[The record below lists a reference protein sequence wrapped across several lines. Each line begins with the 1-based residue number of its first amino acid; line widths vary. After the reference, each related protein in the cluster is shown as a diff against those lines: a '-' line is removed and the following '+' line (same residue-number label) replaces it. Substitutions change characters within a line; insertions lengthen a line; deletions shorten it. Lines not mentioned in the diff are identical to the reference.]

1 MSMPSAMPTSFIP
14 GQSMVHRI
22 HPVTKIVWIVVY
34 VALAFTTQNIFVLYS
49 VALLAIVLAII
60 SGVFRPLLKAAYLI
74 IPIGSSLISL
84 QVLAPA
90 VERPWTPI
98 AEIGFVTLYGDGL
111 YYALVLL
118 GRIVSS
124 MLLALVMVMTTH
136 PSDLFLAFSK
146 LKIPYTFNFM
156 LAMTLQLIPVFQ
168 REVGIVLSAQKS
180 RGMKGSGFSAVLP
193 SFVPVFVGAIERV
206 QQLSISLESRGFGSS
221 GDKTSYRRVVA
232 RIQDWVYGIAG
243 ALAMIGLMVYSI
255 LQPRLWNL
263 SDIIVFEPQTVLVTF
278 SISVTIFFSVILGAT
293 FLSFRKT

>member
-1 MSMPSAMPTSFIP
+1 MSMPNVMPTSFIP
-14 GQSMVHRI
+14 RASMVHRI
-22 HPVTKIVWIVVY
+22 HPVTKMVWVLVYIV
-34 VALAFTTQNIFVLYS
+34 LAFTTQNIFILYGMALFAIGL
-49 VALLAIVLAII
+49 ALLA
-60 SGVFRPLLKAAYLI
+60 GVFRPLLKAAYLI
-74 IPIGSSLISL
+74 VPVGSSLIAL

-118 GRIVSS
+118 GRIISS
-124 MLLALVMVMTTH
+124 MLLTLVMVMTTH

-146 LKIPYTFNFM
+146 LKVPYTFNFM

-206 QQLSISLESRGFGSS
+206 QQLSVSLESRGFGSS
-221 GDKTSYRRVVA
+221 GNKTSYRKVTSRT
-232 RIQDWVYGIAG
+232 QDWVYGVVG
-243 ALAMIGLMVYSI
+243 AVAMLGLMVYSI

-263 SDIIVFEPQTVLVTF
+263 SDIVVFAPETVLVTF
-278 SISVTIFFSVILGAT
+278 SVAVTLFSFVIVGAL
-293 FLSFRKT
+293 FLSLRKT

>member
-221 GDKTSYRRVVA
+221 GDKTSYRRVIA

-263 SDIIVFEPQTVLVTF
+263 SDIVVFEPQTVLVTF
-278 SISVTIFFSVILGAT
+278 SISVTIFFSVILGAA

>member
-1 MSMPSAMPTSFIP
+1 MSMATAMPTSFIP

-22 HPVTKIVWIVVY
+22 HPVTKIVWIIVY
-34 VALAFTTQNIFVLYS
+34 VALAFTTQNIFILYS

-90 VERPWTPI
+90 TERPWTPI
-98 AEIGFVTLYGDGL
+98 AEIGIVTLYGDGL

-180 RGMKGSGFSAVLP
+180 RGMKGSGFSSVLP

-221 GDKTSYRRVVA
+221 GEKTSYRRVVA
-232 RIQDWVYGIAG
+232 RVQDWVYGIVG
-243 ALAMIGLMVYSI
+243 GLAMIGLMVYSI
-255 LQPRLWNL
+255 LQPRWWNL
-263 SDIIVFEPQTVLVTF
+263 SDIVVFQPETVLVTF
-278 SISVTIFFSVILGAT
+278 TISVTIFFSVIVGAA

>member
-1 MSMPSAMPTSFIP
+1 
-14 GQSMVHRI
+14 MVHRI
-22 HPVTKIVWIVVY
+22 HPVTKMVWVLVYIV
-34 VALAFTTQNIFVLYS
+34 LAFTTQNIFILYGMALFAIGL
-49 VALLAIVLAII
+49 ALLA
-60 SGVFRPLLKAAYLI
+60 GVFRPLLKAAYLI
-74 IPIGSSLISL
+74 VPVGSSLIAL

-118 GRIVSS
+118 GRIISS
-124 MLLALVMVMTTH
+124 MLLTLVMVMTTH

-146 LKIPYTFNFM
+146 LKVPYTFNFM

-206 QQLSISLESRGFGSS
+206 QQLSVSLESRGFGSS
-221 GDKTSYRRVVA
+221 GNKTSYRKVTSRT
-232 RIQDWVYGIAG
+232 QDWVYGIVG
-243 ALAMIGLMVYSI
+243 AVAMLGLMVYSI

-263 SDIIVFEPQTVLVTF
+263 SDIVVFAPETVLVTF
-278 SISVTIFFSVILGAT
+278 SVAVTLSSFVIVGAL
-293 FLSFRKT
+293 FLSLRKT

>member
-1 MSMPSAMPTSFIP
+1 MSMPSAMPTSFIS
-14 GQSMVHRI
+14 GNSVVHRI
-22 HPVTKIVWIVVY
+22 HPVTKIVWIIVY
-34 VALAFTTQNIFVLYS
+34 VALAFTTQNIFVLYGMA
-49 VALLAIVLAII
+49 VLALILAIVA
-60 SGVFRPLLKAAYLI
+60 GVFRPLLKAAYLI
-74 IPIGSSLISL
+74 VPVGSSLISL

-90 VERPWTPI
+90 VEKPWTPI

-221 GDKTSYRRVVA
+221 GEKTSYRRVVA
-232 RIQDWVYGIAG
+232 RTQDWFYGIGG
-243 ALAMIGLMVYSI
+243 ALVMIGLIVYSI

-263 SDIIVFEPQTVLVTF
+263 SEVIVFEAQTVLVTF
-278 SISVTIFFSVILGAT
+278 SIAVTIFASVILGAM

>member
-1 MSMPSAMPTSFIP
+1 
-14 GQSMVHRI
+14 MVHRI
-22 HPVTKIVWIVVY
+22 HPVTKMVWVLVYIV
-34 VALAFTTQNIFVLYS
+34 LAFTTQNIFILYGMALFAIGL
-49 VALLAIVLAII
+49 ALLA
-60 SGVFRPLLKAAYLI
+60 GVFRPLLKAAYLI
-74 IPIGSSLISL
+74 VPVGSSLIAL

-118 GRIVSS
+118 GRIISS
-124 MLLALVMVMTTH
+124 MLLTLVMVMTTH

-146 LKIPYTFNFM
+146 LKVPYTFNFM

-206 QQLSISLESRGFGSS
+206 QQLSVSLESRGFGSS
-221 GDKTSYRRVVA
+221 GNKTSYRKVTSRT
-232 RIQDWVYGIAG
+232 QDWVYGIVG
-243 ALAMIGLMVYSI
+243 AVAMLGLMVYSI

-263 SDIIVFEPQTVLVTF
+263 SDSVVFAPETGLVTF
-278 SISVTIFFSVILGAT
+278 SVAVTLFSFVIVGAL
-293 FLSFRKT
+293 FLSLRKT

>member
-1 MSMPSAMPTSFIP
+1 MSMPSAMPTSFIS
-14 GQSMVHRI
+14 GNSVVHRI
-22 HPVTKIVWIVVY
+22 HPVTKIVWIIVY
-34 VALAFTTQNIFVLYS
+34 VVLAFITQNIFVLYGM
-49 VALLAIVLAII
+49 AVLAII
-60 SGVFRPLLKAAYLI
+60 LAIVAGVFRPLLKAAYLI
-74 IPIGSSLISL
+74 IPVGSSLISL
-84 QVLAPA
+84 QVLGPA
-90 VERPWTPI
+90 VDKPWTPI
-98 AEIGFVTLYGDGL
+98 AELGVVTLYGDGL

-118 GRIVSS
+118 GRIMSS

-146 LKIPYTFNFM
+146 LKVPYTFNFM

-221 GDKTSYRRVVA
+221 GEKTSYRRVVA
-232 RIQDWVYGIAG
+232 RIQDWVYGVSG
-243 ALAMIGLMVYSI
+243 ALVMIGLIVYSI

-263 SDIIVFEPQTVLVTF
+263 SEIIVFEPQTVLVTF
-278 SISVTIFFSVILGAT
+278 TIAVTIFASVILGAL

>member
-1 MSMPSAMPTSFIP
+1 VSMPSAMPTSFIS
-14 GQSMVHRI
+14 GNSVVHRI
-22 HPVTKIVWIVVY
+22 HPVTKIVWIFVY
-34 VALAFTTQNIFVLYS
+34 VILAFTTQNIFVLYGM
-49 VALLAIVLAII
+49 AVLAII
-60 SGVFRPLLKAAYLI
+60 LAIVAGVFRPLLKAAYLI
-74 IPIGSSLISL
+74 IPVGSSLISL

-90 VERPWTPI
+90 VEKPWTPI
-98 AEIGFVTLYGDGL
+98 AELGFVTLYGDGL

-118 GRIVSS
+118 GRIMSS

-221 GDKTSYRRVVA
+221 GEKTSYRRVVA
-232 RIQDWVYGIAG
+232 RIQDWVYGIGG
-243 ALAMIGLMVYSI
+243 ALIMIGLMVYSI

-263 SDIIVFEPQTVLVTF
+263 SEVIVFEPQTVLVTF
-278 SISVTIFFSVILGAT
+278 SIAVTIFASVILGAM

>member
-1 MSMPSAMPTSFIP
+1 MSMPSAMPTSFIS
-14 GQSMVHRI
+14 GNSVVHRI
-22 HPVTKIVWIVVY
+22 HPVTKIVWIIVY
-34 VALAFTTQNIFVLYS
+34 VVLAFITQNIFVLYGM
-49 VALLAIVLAII
+49 AVLAII
-60 SGVFRPLLKAAYLI
+60 LAIVAGVFRPLLKAAYLI
-74 IPIGSSLISL
+74 IPVGSSLISL
-84 QVLAPA
+84 QVLGPA
-90 VERPWTPI
+90 VDKPWTPI
-98 AEIGFVTLYGDGL
+98 AELGVVTLYGDGL

-118 GRIVSS
+118 GRIMSS

-146 LKIPYTFNFM
+146 LKVPYTFNFM

-221 GDKTSYRRVVA
+221 GEKTSYRRVVA
-232 RIQDWVYGIAG
+232 RIQDWVYGVGG
-243 ALAMIGLMVYSI
+243 ALVMIGLIVYSI

-263 SDIIVFEPQTVLVTF
+263 SEIIVFEPQTVLVTF
-278 SISVTIFFSVILGAT
+278 TIAVTIFASVILGAL

>member
-1 MSMPSAMPTSFIP
+1 
-14 GQSMVHRI
+14 
-22 HPVTKIVWIVVY
+22 VWIFVY
-34 VALAFTTQNIFVLYS
+34 VILAFTTQNIFVLYGM
-49 VALLAIVLAII
+49 AVLAII
-60 SGVFRPLLKAAYLI
+60 LAIVAGVFRPLLKAAYLI
-74 IPIGSSLISL
+74 IPVGSSLISL

-90 VERPWTPI
+90 VEKPWTPI
-98 AEIGFVTLYGDGL
+98 AELGFVTLYGDGL

-221 GDKTSYRRVVA
+221 GEKTSYRRVVA
-232 RIQDWVYGIAG
+232 RIQDWVYGIGG
-243 ALAMIGLMVYSI
+243 ALIMIGLMVYSI

-263 SDIIVFEPQTVLVTF
+263 AEVIVFEPQTVLVTF
-278 SISVTIFFSVILGAT
+278 SIAVTIFASVILGAM

>member
-1 MSMPSAMPTSFIP
+1 MSMATAMPTSFIP

-22 HPVTKIVWIVVY
+22 HPVTKIVWIIVY
-34 VALAFTTQNIFVLYS
+34 VALAFTTQNIFILYS

-90 VERPWTPI
+90 TERPWTPI
-98 AEIGFVTLYGDGL
+98 AEIGIVTLYGDGL

-180 RGMKGSGFSAVLP
+180 RGMKGSGFSSVLP

-221 GDKTSYRRVVA
+221 GEKTSYRRVVA
-232 RIQDWVYGIAG
+232 RVQDWVYGIVG

-255 LQPRLWNL
+255 LQPRWWNL
-263 SDIIVFEPQTVLVTF
+263 SDIVVFEPQTVLVTF
-278 SISVTIFFSVILGAT
+278 TISVTIFFSVIVGAA

>member
-1 MSMPSAMPTSFIP
+1 MPNVMPTSFIP
-14 GQSMVHRI
+14 KASMVHRI
-22 HPVTKIVWIVVY
+22 HPVTKMVWVLVYIV
-34 VALAFTTQNIFVLYS
+34 LAFTTQNIFILYGM
-49 VALLAIVLAII
+49 ALLAIGLALLA
-60 SGVFRPLLKAAYLI
+60 GVFRPLLKAAYLI
-74 IPIGSSLISL
+74 VPVGSSLIAL

-118 GRIVSS
+118 GRIISS
-124 MLLALVMVMTTH
+124 MLLTLVMVMTTH

-146 LKIPYTFNFM
+146 LKVPYTFNFM

-206 QQLSISLESRGFGSS
+206 QQLSVSLESRGFGSS
-221 GDKTSYRRVVA
+221 GNKTSYRKVTSRT
-232 RIQDWVYGIAG
+232 QDWVYGIVG
-243 ALAMIGLMVYSI
+243 AVAMLGLMVYSI

-263 SDIIVFEPQTVLVTF
+263 SDIVVFAPETVLVTF
-278 SISVTIFFSVILGAT
+278 SVAVTLFSFVIVGAL
-293 FLSFRKT
+293 FLSLRKT

>member
-1 MSMPSAMPTSFIP
+1 MPNVMPTSFIP
-14 GQSMVHRI
+14 KASMVHRI
-22 HPVTKIVWIVVY
+22 HPVTKMVWVLVYIV
-34 VALAFTTQNIFVLYS
+34 LAFTTQNIFILYGMALFAIGL
-49 VALLAIVLAII
+49 ALLA
-60 SGVFRPLLKAAYLI
+60 GVFRPLLKAAYLI
-74 IPIGSSLISL
+74 VPVGSSLIAL

-118 GRIVSS
+118 GRIISS
-124 MLLALVMVMTTH
+124 MLLTLVMVMTTH

-146 LKIPYTFNFM
+146 LKVPYTFNFM

-206 QQLSISLESRGFGSS
+206 QQLSVSLESRGFGSS
-221 GDKTSYRRVVA
+221 GNKTSYRKVTSRT
-232 RIQDWVYGIAG
+232 QDWVYGIVG
-243 ALAMIGLMVYSI
+243 AVAMLGLLVYSI

-263 SDIIVFEPQTVLVTF
+263 SDIVVFAPETVLVTF
-278 SISVTIFFSVILGAT
+278 SVAVTLFSFVIMGAL
-293 FLSFRKT
+293 FLSLRKT

>member
-1 MSMPSAMPTSFIP
+1 MSMPSAMPTSFIS
-14 GQSMVHRI
+14 GNSVVHRI
-22 HPVTKIVWIVVY
+22 HPVTKIVWIFVY
-34 VALAFTTQNIFVLYS
+34 VILAFTTQNIFVLYGMAVLAIS
-49 VALLAIVLAII
+49 LAIVA
-60 SGVFRPLLKAAYLI
+60 GVFRPLLKAAYLI
-74 IPIGSSLISL
+74 IPVGSSLISL

-90 VERPWTPI
+90 VEKPWTPI

-232 RIQDWVYGIAG
+232 RIQDWFYGISG
-243 ALAMIGLMVYSI
+243 ALIMIGLMVYSI

-263 SDIIVFEPQTVLVTF
+263 SEVIVFEPQTVLVTF
-278 SISVTIFFSVILGAT
+278 SVAVTIFASVIVGAM

>member
-1 MSMPSAMPTSFIP
+1 MSMPNVMPTSFIP
-14 GQSMVHRI
+14 RASMVHRI
-22 HPVTKIVWIVVY
+22 HPVTKMVWVLVYIV
-34 VALAFTTQNIFVLYS
+34 LAFTTQNIFILYGMALFAIGL
-49 VALLAIVLAII
+49 ALLA
-60 SGVFRPLLKAAYLI
+60 GVFRPLLKAAYLI
-74 IPIGSSLISL
+74 VPVGSSLIAL

-118 GRIVSS
+118 GRIISS
-124 MLLALVMVMTTH
+124 MLLTLVMVMTTH

-146 LKIPYTFNFM
+146 LKVPYTFNFM

-206 QQLSISLESRGFGSS
+206 QQLSVSLESRGFGSS
-221 GDKTSYRRVVA
+221 GNKTSYRKVTSRT
-232 RIQDWVYGIAG
+232 QDWVYGVVG
-243 ALAMIGLMVYSI
+243 AVAMLGLMVYSI

-263 SDIIVFEPQTVLVTF
+263 SDIVVFAPETVLVTF
-278 SISVTIFFSVILGAT
+278 SVAVTLFSFVILGAL
-293 FLSFRKT
+293 FLSLRKT